1 MVRIKFYWDI
11 IDESFHIFSFVSW
24 VRTKVA
30 VDKGE
35 MVWLSGVRGK
45 ESWEGSG
52 IEKDW
57 KCSELEKAVGRN
69 RTSILPLFDDRVS
82 GERQRKPDEIA

>member
-11 IDESFHIFSFVSW
+11 IDESFHIFSIVSW

-45 ESWEGSG
+45 ASWE
-52 IEKDW
+52 DV
-57 KCSELEKAVGRN
+57 LRD
-69 RTSILPLFDDRVS
+69 TL
-82 GERQRKPDEIA
+82 RKWFEMML

>member
-35 MVWLSGVRGK
+35 MVWLSGVKREGILGGCL
-45 ESWEGSG
+45 ES
-52 IEKDW
+52 
-57 KCSELEKAVGRN
+57 L
-69 RTSILPLFDDRVS
+69 LY
-82 GERQRKPDEIA
+82 